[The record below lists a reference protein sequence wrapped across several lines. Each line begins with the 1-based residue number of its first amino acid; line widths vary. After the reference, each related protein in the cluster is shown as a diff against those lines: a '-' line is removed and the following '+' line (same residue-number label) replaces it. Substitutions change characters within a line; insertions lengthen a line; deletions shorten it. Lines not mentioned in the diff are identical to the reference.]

1 MSGSPVTA
9 VAASTKDPQAGRTSS
24 FRPDIQGLRALAVS
38 LVVLFHAGVTQLSG
52 GFIGVDVFFVISGFL
67 ITTHLL
73 ESLAARGRI
82 SFGSFYAKRARRIL
96 PASLLV
102 ALLTVVAAWAWMP
115 PLLMS
120 EVFKG
125 AVATALY
132 VPNIHFAVEG
142 TNYLAETSPS
152 VFQHYW
158 SLGIEEQF
166 YLFWP
171 ALLALGFWLCR
182 RSERRL
188 FVVAAV
194 LTLASFL
201 GCVLWMD
208 VSQPWT
214 FFSLPTRA
222 WELGAGALTAFLLRT
237 GRGWLGHPATGLL
250 AWVGLATLLAVAALY
265 DDSTP
270 FPGHAAALPVV
281 ATVLLIV
288 GGAAPGSWHAGRLLS
303 LPPFQVV
310 GAISYSLYLVHWPLQ
325 VIPQVAVGQEDTLP
339 LWIRLLLGAAAFPLA
354 WLLYRFVERPVIAW
368 PVLRERTQLLTGAVA
383 VAASATLIAT
393 AAGAQW
399 GTAQQGASTERTVA
413 ETEALPTEPAGT
425 EFVPA
430 NLVPSLEEASAD
442 NPEIYDDG
450 CHRAQSSTDSSGCR
464 IGENPD
470 APLVFLYGD
479 SHAASWYPAL
489 AALAAEGTIR
499 LDTNTKSSCS
509 SADVPLVLEGV
520 DYVECE
526 QWREGVLDRI
536 EQEQPDLVLLANY
549 GAAEQELA
557 GGNEDYAARWQEGME
572 STIGSIDGPEVAV
585 LADVPE
591 QGETA
596 AVCLSAHLEDARE
609 CAAPRSTAFDPE
621 LTRAEQEAAE
631 ATGARYVDMTRYL
644 CNEENCPTII
654 DNVLVYRDGHHL
666 TAEFSTRMARPLWE
680 ELRVMFD

>member
-1 MSGSPVTA
+1 MSGSHVTA
-9 VAASTKDPQAGRTSS
+9 AAASKTDPRAGKKSS
-24 FRPDIQGLRALAVS
+24 FRPDVQGLRAIAVA
-38 LVVLFHAGVTQLSG
+38 LVVLFHAGVGQLSG
-52 GFIGVDVFFVISGFL
+52 GFVGVDVFFVISGFL

-73 ESLAARGRI
+73 ESLAAQGRI

-102 ALLTVVAAWAWMP
+102 ALLTVLAAWAWMP

-132 VPNIHFAVEG
+132 VPNILFAVEG

-171 ALLALGFWLCR
+171 GILALAFWLCR

-188 FVVAAV
+188 FAVVAV

-237 GRGWLGHPATGLL
+237 GLRWLRHPATGLL
-250 AWVGLATLLAVAALY
+250 AWVGLAALLAVALLY
-265 DDSTP
+265 DSSTP
-270 FPGHAAALPVV
+270 FPGYAAALPVI

-288 GGAAPGSWHAGRLLS
+288 GGAAPGARHANRLLS
-303 LPPFQVV
+303 LPPFQLV

-325 VIPQVAVGQEDTLP
+325 VIPQVAVGQDDTLP
-339 LWIRLLLGAAAFPLA
+339 LWIRLLLGAVAFPLA

-383 VAASATLIAT
+383 IAASATLIAT
-393 AAGAQW
+393 AAGVQW
-399 GTAQQGASTERTVA
+399 GTARQEVSTEQTVA
-413 ETEALPTEPAGT
+413 ETTELSTQPAGT

-430 NLVPSLEEASAD
+430 NLEPSLEEASAD
-442 NPEIYDDG
+442 NPEIYDNG
-450 CHRAQSSTDSSGCR
+450 CHRSQASTDAGGCQV
-464 IGENPD
+464 GENPE
-470 APLVFLYGD
+470 APLVFLFGD

-489 AALAAEGTIR
+489 AELAAEGTIR

-509 SADVPLVLEGV
+509 SVDVPFVLEGI
-520 DYVECE
+520 DYVECD
-526 QWREGVLDRI
+526 QWREGVLERI
-536 EQEQPDLVLLANY
+536 DQEQPDLVLLANY
-549 GAAEQELA
+549 GAAEQELK
-557 GGNEDYAARWQEGME
+557 GGNEDYVARWQEGME
-572 STIGSIDGPEVAV
+572 STIGAIDGPEVAV
-585 LADVPE
+585 IADVPE

-596 AVCLSAHLEDARE
+596 AVCLSAHLDDARE
-609 CAAPRSTAFDPE
+609 CAAPRDTAFDPE
-621 LTRAEQEAAE
+621 LTRAEQDAAE
-631 ATGARYVDMTRYL
+631 ATGARYVDMTEYL
-644 CNEENCPTII
+644 CNEETCPTII

-680 ELRVMFD
+680 ELQVMLD